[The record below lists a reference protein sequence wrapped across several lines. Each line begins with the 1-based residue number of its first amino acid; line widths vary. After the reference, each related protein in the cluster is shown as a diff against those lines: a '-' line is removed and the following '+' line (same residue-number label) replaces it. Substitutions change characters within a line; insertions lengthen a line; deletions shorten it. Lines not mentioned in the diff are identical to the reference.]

1 MSQQDVT
8 ELKRLISENK
18 SEALEQKKER
28 RQEFAQLAELIT
40 NLTLVQTQNNDQTK
54 ENLGIV
60 THKLDTM
67 EKRLEK
73 VEKGDAAMG
82 GDSFIERHK
91 ALIEHVKYGIKVL

>member
-8 ELKRLISENK
+8 DLKRLISENK

-40 NLTLVQTQNNDQTK
+40 NLTLVQTQNNNQTK

-60 THKLDTM
+60 TDKLETM
-67 EKRLEK
+67 GKDWKRLKKETQQW
-73 VEKGDAAMG
+73 EETA
-82 GDSFIERHK
+82 S
-91 ALIEHVKYGIKVL
+91 